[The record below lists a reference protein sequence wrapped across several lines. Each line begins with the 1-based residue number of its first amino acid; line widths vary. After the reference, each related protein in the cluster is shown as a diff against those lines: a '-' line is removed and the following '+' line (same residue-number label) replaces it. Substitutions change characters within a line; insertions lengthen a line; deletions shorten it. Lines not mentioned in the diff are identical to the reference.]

1 MSNRAFL
8 YLAVLAIA
16 LGGALGAILI
26 VVIDD
31 GDEGSLPI
39 ASIPSSSSA
48 GDGPDFERLSQLTG
62 RVASGDVD
70 SEDLEELEELVA
82 QFPGGPDAGVPL
94 GGDDGPSM
102 FGTIESLNGAD
113 LSINT
118 PIGPLQVTVG
128 EDTSITSISETEG
141 TLEDLTEGL
150 RLTLTGERNEEGLL
164 EATSVRVIPEGLQ
177 IPQRGQLAG
186 QLEPGLLAG
195 LIGLSDEEMAA
206 LALQGAIMAAQARG
220 GGNVTVESPEE
231 GVTIITETMPL
242 VGGDDIPDG
251 IPDGAL
257 VIPGETRTFS
267 FEVPSQAGG
276 PGANALTGV
285 LESLEDGV
293 IELTTPRGPVKA
305 SIVEDT
311 AIAILRETDGSL
323 DDLTPGAQVMVSG
336 QPDESGNWQA
346 SSITLLPDSLA
357 IPAGRPFGGRGGFGG
372 PGFGGGRGSGGAGG
386 P

>member
-26 VVIDD
+26 VVLDD
-31 GDEGSLPI
+31 GDEGSLPV
-39 ASIPSSSSA
+39 ASIPTSSGA
-48 GDGPDFERLSQLTG
+48 GDGPDFERLGQLTG
-62 RVASGDVD
+62 RIESGDVD

-82 QFPGGPDAGVPL
+82 QFPSGSDAGVPL
-94 GGDDGPSM
+94 GGDNSPSM
-102 FGTIESLNGAD
+102 IGTIESLSGTD
-113 LSINT
+113 LSLNT
-118 PIGPLQVTVG
+118 PIGPLQVAVG

-251 IPDGAL
+251 IPEGAL

-267 FEVPSQAGG
+267 FGVPSQAGD
-276 PGANALTGV
+276 PGANALTGI
-285 LESLEDGV
+285 LESLDDGV
-293 IELTTPRGPVKA
+293 IELTTPRGPVRA
-305 SIVEDT
+305 NIVEDT
-311 AIAILRETDGSL
+311 AIAILRETGWLPRRPHPRRSSDG
-323 DDLTPGAQVMVSG
+323 V
-336 QPDESGNWQA
+336 
-346 SSITLLPDSLA
+346 
-357 IPAGRPFGGRGGFGG
+357 G
-372 PGFGGGRGSGGAGG
+372 PTR
-386 P
+386 

>member
-1 MSNRAFL
+1 MS
-8 YLAVLAIA
+8 
-16 LGGALGAILI
+16 
-26 VVIDD
+26 
-31 GDEGSLPI
+31 
-39 ASIPSSSSA
+39 
-48 GDGPDFERLSQLTG
+48 
-62 RVASGDVD
+62 
-70 SEDLEELEELVA
+70 
-82 QFPGGPDAGVPL
+82 
-94 GGDDGPSM
+94 
-102 FGTIESLNGAD
+102 
-113 LSINT
+113 
-118 PIGPLQVTVG
+118 
-128 EDTSITSISETEG
+128 
-141 TLEDLTEGL
+141 
-150 RLTLTGERNEEGLL
+150 
-164 EATSVRVIPEGLQ
+164 
-177 IPQRGQLAG
+177 G

-242 VGGDDIPDG
+242 VGGDDIPDA
-251 IPDGAL
+251 IPEGAL

-267 FEVPSQAGG
+267 FEAPSQAGG

-336 QPDESGNWQA
+336 QPDDSGNWQA
-346 SSITLLPDSLA
+346 SLASPCSPIVSPYPLAVPLAAGAGSVALDSEAAVL
-357 IPAGRPFGGRGGFGG
+357 
-372 PGFGGGRGSGGAGG
+372 GSGGAGG